1 MANLGK
7 RALTDLSILGGQRA
21 TEAVHSVTQLMDND
35 REQYAVM
42 ITAAAHIAGLAAQ
55 CMQSG
60 VHRQT
65 GDEPDFN
72 VCVARVLVHLAE
84 CLGMQATAVD
94 ESEFKRRKRSCKT
107 SD

>member
-7 RALTDLSILGGQRA
+7 QALTDLSILGGQRA
-21 TEAVHSVTQLMDND
+21 AEAVHGVTQLMDND

-42 ITAAAHIAGLAAQ
+42 ISAVAHIAGLAAQ
-55 CMQSG
+55 SMQSG

-65 GDEPDFN
+65 GDKPDLD
-72 VCVARVLVHLAE
+72 VCVARVVVSLAE
-84 CLGMQATAVD
+84 ALGMKATAVD

>member
-1 MANLGK
+1 MVNLGK

-42 ITAAAHIAGLAAQ
+42 ISAAAHIAGLAAQ
-55 CMQSG
+55 SMQRG

-65 GDEPDFN
+65 GDEPDLDA
-72 VCVARVLVHLAE
+72 CVARVLVHLAE
-84 CLGMQATAVD
+84 CLGLEAKAI
-94 ESEFKRRKRSCKT
+94 SKPAFKRKVASCKT